1 MLSSD
6 SLSSSH
12 PPLALLQ
19 RQAPSVL
26 LGLEQLDAL
35 TASEWGRHA
44 AQPTRTLKV
53 QARLQAPAHPPAS
66 PSPALS

>member
-1 MLSSD
+1 M
-6 SLSSSH
+6 
-12 PPLALLQ
+12 
-19 RQAPSVL
+19 L